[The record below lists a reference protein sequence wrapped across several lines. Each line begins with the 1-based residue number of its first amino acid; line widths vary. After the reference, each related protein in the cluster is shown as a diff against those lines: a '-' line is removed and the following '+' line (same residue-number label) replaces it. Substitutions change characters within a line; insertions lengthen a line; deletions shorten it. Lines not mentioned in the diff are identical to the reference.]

1 MNTITFNY
9 QDNPSYDI
17 YDSTIHDLVQKARD
31 VAENAYAPYSKFYVG
46 AAIEMTDGT
55 VVVGSNQEN
64 IAYPSGLCAER
75 TALFHAGAVHPNKII
90 KRIVIVANGDLIGV
104 NDIIAPCG
112 SCRQVMVESATR
124 QATAYEVYL
133 VSMNNRTIFIPDVYT
148 LLPFYFGKK

>member
-64 IAYPSGLCAER
+64 IAYPSGLCAR
-75 TALFHAGAVHPNKII
+75 LQKP
-90 KRIVIVANGDLIGV
+90 
-104 NDIIAPCG
+104 
-112 SCRQVMVESATR
+112 
-124 QATAYEVYL
+124 
-133 VSMNNRTIFIPDVYT
+133 
-148 LLPFYFGKK
+148 